1 MRRPVGME
9 LKHMNCQ
16 NSRLILASGSPRRR
30 ELLARMGYTFETCS
44 PDVDE
49 HIPGH
54 ARDVVRTLAE
64 RKARAAAEGRDSGV
78 VIASDTLVSLDGAA
92 LGKPASRDDARRML
106 HELSGREHEVF
117 TGVCVIDCAS
127 GREESRVART
137 GVRFRALT
145 DREIDGYV
153 ATGEPMDKA
162 GAYAIQGG
170 AGAFV
175 ESLDGSFENVMGFPV
190 DVAGELLA
198 GFGLSPDRE

>member
-30 ELLARMGYTFETCS
+30 ELLARMGYKFETCS

-78 VIASDTLVSLDGAA
+78 VIAADTLVSLDGAA

-127 GREESRVART
+127 GREESRVAHGRPLPRADRP
-137 GVRFRALT
+137 GNRRLRRHRRADGQGRRLRHSGRGGCVCRISGRFL
-145 DREIDGYV
+145 
-153 ATGEPMDKA
+153 
-162 GAYAIQGG
+162 
-170 AGAFV
+170 
-175 ESLDGSFENVMGFPV
+175 
-190 DVAGELLA
+190 
-198 GFGLSPDRE
+198 